1 MMATTDG
8 GGEEDDL
15 GVLIYRESQLR
26 KAEAEAIAAE
36 SKKTLSCASPRRT
49 TSTRKKRTVV
59 KRESIVAKAKVKDT
73 LTKRKR
79 QSSTEK
85 ELTQKKYDWRK
96 YQKKCSTDGCTILLS
111 RGERAEARCKD
122 QTMCY
127 GRLVTLSI

>member
-1 MMATTDG
+1 
-8 GGEEDDL
+8 
-15 GVLIYRESQLR
+15 
-26 KAEAEAIAAE
+26 
-36 SKKTLSCASPRRT
+36 
-49 TSTRKKRTVV
+49 
-59 KRESIVAKAKVKDT
+59 VAKAKVKDT

-127 GRLVTLSI
+127 GTLQCTLVCRRKTLSFRVGRAGPLRPQVAEVSA